1 MVGRISVFRNT
12 GTYIYK
18 IPVSCEERTY
28 VFKNIGAYRIANTIR
43 WKLLQRF
50 NVYHYWILSF
60 GLNTDITFKNYVR
73 RIGIP
78 QKEENKQRNFK
89 NSIIK
94 KCYNKI
100 DFLVVCQSKTAAFP
114 RWPHDRARDHINK
127 SRRSYTEA

>member
-60 GLNTDITFKNYVR
+60 GLNTDITFKSYVR

-100 DFLVVCQSKTAAFP
+100 DFLVACQSKTAAFP
-114 RWPHDRARDHINK
+114 RWPHDRTRDHINK